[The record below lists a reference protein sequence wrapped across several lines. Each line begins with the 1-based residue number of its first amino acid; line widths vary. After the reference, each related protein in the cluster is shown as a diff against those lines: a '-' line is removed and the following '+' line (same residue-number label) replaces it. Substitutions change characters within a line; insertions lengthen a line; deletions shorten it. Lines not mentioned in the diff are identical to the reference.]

1 MNDHLNEPPP
11 RLDSNGVPIPPDPDP
26 SSGNLA
32 GITPEQLAADRIAK
46 YREVLEPGEET
57 PPAASGFATATTAD
71 LTVVGL
77 AIVEELKAL
86 REAVERIERKYAN
99 A

>member
-1 MNDHLNEPPP
+1 MNEPAP
-11 RLDSNGVPIPPDPDP
+11 RLDSNGVPFPPDPDP

-46 YREVLEPGEET
+46 YREVLGEE
-57 PPAASGFATATTAD
+57 AAPEAGDPGGIVRLASTTDD
-71 LTVVGL
+71 LTVIGL

-86 REAVERIERKYAN
+86 REAVQRIEERYASTF
-99 A
+99 